1 MAKWDQMVAEW
12 ENDATKPN
20 PYVDVEERGTL
31 STDILSSAFL
41 DSPSE
46 ITVKECLKQ
55 LAKEEA
61 LEAQNGVLHPH
72 EVTASRF
79 LATGLELEE
88 QQ

>member
-1 MAKWDQMVAEW
+1 M
-12 ENDATKPN
+12 
-20 PYVDVEERGTL
+20 
-31 STDILSSAFL
+31 
-41 DSPSE
+41 
-46 ITVKECLKQ
+46 KECLQQ
-55 LAKEEA
+55 LGHEEA